1 MVDFSGTNAD
11 VKSYGV
17 PVVPTMNVEE
27 KAKPQ
32 VTPVKDSSDAGKT
45 ALDEK
50 ALHGNTAEAQK
61 KQKQLTEEEI
71 NRLAKEIQDRLDF
84 IGGNLA
90 LGLGTDKETSSII
103 ARITEK
109 KTGEV
114 VRQIPSEELLE
125 LEQKLKD
132 LTGMLFDERA

>member
-1 MVDFSGTNAD
+1 MVDFSATNAD

-17 PVVPTMNVEE
+17 PVAPAMKVEDR
-27 KAKPQ
+27 AKPQ
-32 VTPVKDSSDAGKT
+32 VTPVQNSSDSEKT

-61 KQKQLTEEEI
+61 KQKPLSQEEI
-71 NRLAKEIQDRLDF
+71 NRLAEEIQRRLDT
-84 IGGNLA
+84 IGGNLQ
-90 LGLGTDKETSSII
+90 LGLGTDKETSSIV

-109 KTGEV
+109 KTGQV

-125 LEQKLKD
+125 LEKKLKD